1 MIKVTLTKLQYSPSD
16 KSLLPTISDFQYI
29 ERYNYY
35 CDDKYQ
41 YFYFWLQFQYLD
53 VTFYCYSLIWIEKYL
68 KTRMPSTLFKNLLY
82 AIWSFNRPIRALSRP
97 NFQKEQNML
106 PWNHW
111 YVSMFTWNLPAKLT
125 KKYETLCSSN

>member
-16 KSLLPTISDFQYI
+16 KSLLPTISNFQYI

-35 CDDKYQ
+35 CYDKYQ

-97 NFQKEQNML
+97 QFSKRTK
-106 PWNHW
+106 
-111 YVSMFTWNLPAKLT
+111 YVTVKPLIRQYVYLEFACKIN
-125 KKYETLCSSN
+125 KKIRNAL